1 MCASYGLGGG
11 PYGGGIPAD
20 LPPLDEREVAEDL
33 ARWAAEHRNTAR
45 ITGKRARNV
54 NPLIRDTGSGREL
67 HYGWWWLWV
76 GGAPAKFSAF
86 NSRDDALTRRWRG
99 AFQTR
104 ALLPATWYIEKK
116 QHFALEDGAL
126 FGIAAITTEADD
138 ADGSPLTSYSMV
150 TRHGVGDAE
159 HVLSDRGEARM
170 PLILPREFHDTWLDP
185 ERAGDAALI
194 ADAVAASEEICRAAK
209 NLGPVPG
216 SE

>member
-11 PYGGGIPAD
+11 PYGREIPMD
-20 LPPLDEREVAEDL
+20 LPPLDEREVGEDL
-33 ARWAAEHRNTAR
+33 ARWAADQRNTAR
-45 ITGKRARNV
+45 ITGKNARNF

-116 QHFALEDGAL
+116 QHFALDGEL
-126 FGIAAITTEADD
+126 FAIAAITATAEEAD
-138 ADGSPLTSYSMV
+138 GNPITSYSMV

-170 PLILPREFHDTWLDP
+170 PLILPREFHDVWLDP
-185 ERAGDAALI
+185 ERAGDATLV
-194 ADAVAASEEICRAAK
+194 ADAVAASEEICRAAQ
-209 NLGPVPG
+209 NLGPVPEK
-216 SE
+216 S